1 MSQVAELLRTGVEGE
16 NLASAQAC
24 GEEEEEEWCLSGAE
38 SSVAA
43 AKRQRRCVR
52 LAEAGECSRASMGD
66 SLELRS
72 KEII

>member
-24 GEEEEEEWCLSGAE
+24 GEEEEEWCLSGAE

-66 SLELRS
+66 SLELWS